1 MFGCVPVTSNT
12 NGIPYLWTLG
22 VTVGTES
29 IDFGLGF
36 RRIPPVVPVVEMN
49 VRIADAIP
57 EGADATLPV
66 RLVLN
71 GNARILTYYGGQAV
85 TGADLVGVG
94 IIKVIFDRF
103 SGTLQLLS
111 VIAAPAAA
119 ATNNNP

>member
-1 MFGCVPVTSNT
+1 MFGCVPVTSNV
-12 NGIPYLWTLG
+12 NGIPYLWTIG

-36 RRIPPVVPVVEMN
+36 RRIPPVVEMN

-57 EGADATLPV
+57 EGADTALPV

-71 GNARILTYYGGQAV
+71 GNARILTYYGGTAV

-111 VIAAPAAA
+111 VIAAPEAAA
-119 ATNNNP
+119 ATSNP

>member
-1 MFGCVPVTSNT
+1 MFGCVPVISNT

-29 IDFGLGF
+29 IDFGLGLL
-36 RRIPPVVPVVEMN
+36 RGIPPVVEMN

-57 EGADATLPV
+57 EGADPALPV

-71 GNARILTYYGGQAV
+71 GSARTLTYYGGQAV
-85 TGADLVGVG
+85 TSADLVGVG

-111 VIAAPAAA
+111 VIAAPAAEA
-119 ATNNNP
+119 ATSNP

>member
-1 MFGCVPVTSNT
+1 MFGCVPVTSNV
-12 NGIPYLWTLG
+12 NGIPYLWTVS

-29 IDFGLGF
+29 IDVGLGF
-36 RRIPPVVPVVEMN
+36 RRIPPVVEMN
-49 VRIADAIP
+49 VRISDAIP
-57 EGADATLPV
+57 EGADTALPV

-71 GNARILTYYGGQAV
+71 GNARTLTYYGGQAV

-111 VIAAPAAA
+111 VIAAPAAEA
-119 ATNNNP
+119 ATSNP

>member
-1 MFGCVPVTSNT
+1 MFGCVPVISNT

-29 IDFGLGF
+29 IDFGLGLL
-36 RRIPPVVPVVEMN
+36 RGIPPVVEMN

-57 EGADATLPV
+57 EGAGAALPV

-71 GNARILTYYGGQAV
+71 GSARTLTYYGGQAV

-119 ATNNNP
+119 AATNNP

>member
-29 IDFGLGF
+29 IDFGLGL
-36 RRIPPVVPVVEMN
+36 RRIPPVVEMN

-71 GNARILTYYGGQAV
+71 GNARTLTYFGGQAV
-85 TGADLVGVG
+85 TAADLVGVG
-94 IIKVIFDRF
+94 VIKVIFDRF

-119 ATNNNP
+119 AATNNP